1 MNGARRS
8 RVINPFLGLLWL
20 NFVAL
25 WQVVR
30 QTTGFSEAVGSLAV
44 LGGTLAL
51 YGVLLA
57 AWIYHNI
64 RIWRK
69 KGPRLRLRKV
79 SHEIRRDVLS
89 REILPEVA
97 LKSDQDIEVY
107 VRGGQKVFGN
117 ATSSCMTL

>member
-1 MNGARRS
+1 LNGARRS
-8 RVINPFLGLLWL
+8 RVINSLLVLLWL
-20 NFVAL
+20 NFIVL

-30 QTTGFSEAVGSLAV
+30 QSTAVAEALGSIALLVG
-44 LGGTLAL
+44 TIAL

-57 AWIYHNI
+57 VWIYHNI

-69 KGPRLRLRKV
+69 KGPRLGLRKV
-79 SHEIRRDVLS
+79 SNEVRRDVLS

-107 VRGGQKVFGN
+107 VRGDQKVFAN
-117 ATSSCMTL
+117 ASNSA